1 MRSAMPLGDAR
12 SYRCYLLNSDN
23 SFRKAQE
30 FRSLSDDEAKQ
41 RAKAWL
47 DLVENQ
53 GARGV
58 ELWTREQCVLS
69 HKRGMIVPT
78 SSTD

>member
-1 MRSAMPLGDAR
+1 MRSTMPLGDAR
-12 SYRCYLLNSDN
+12 SYRCYLLNTDN

-47 DLVENQ
+47 DLVEND
-53 GARGV
+53 GARRV
-58 ELWTREQCVLS
+58 ELWTTERCVLS
-69 HKRGMIVPT
+69 HKRRTIVPT
-78 SSTD
+78 SSMD

>member
-1 MRSAMPLGDAR
+1 MRIRTPLSSTR
-12 SYRCYLLNSDN
+12 FYRCYLLNPDN
-23 SFRKAQE
+23 SFRKARE
-30 FRSLSDDEAKQ
+30 FSSLSDEEAKQ
-41 RAKAWL
+41 RASAWL
-47 DLVENQ
+47 DLAEND

-69 HKRGMIVPT
+69 HWRGTIVPT